1 MLYRDVQDKVDP
13 AMKLVT
19 KLLDEREAVWTDS
32 QKKKVTSERI
42 GEKLTKAGN
51 LNMIMKLLKD
61 CKTWSG
67 PVTSSNELINIL
79 KTHPGQ
85 QRFILR
91 IELAYFMHTHKTEHK
106 GPICSSKIVSVM
118 KKNWK
123 TFAFYFQMKNRQQ
136 R

>member
-1 MLYRDVQDKVDP
+1 MD
-13 AMKLVT
+13 
-19 KLLDEREAVWTDS
+19 RES
-32 QKKKVTSERI
+32 KEKVTSERI
-42 GEKLTKAGN
+42 REKMTKAGN
-51 LNMIMKLLKD
+51 LNNMIMKLLKD
-61 CKTWSG
+61 CKTWNG

-91 IELAYFMHTHKTEHK
+91 TELAYFMHTHKTEHK

-123 TFAFYFQMKNRQQ
+123 TFAFYFQMRKNRQQ

>member
-32 QKKKVTSERI
+32 QKKVTSERI
-42 GEKLTKAGN
+42 REKLKKAGN
-51 LNMIMKLLKD
+51 LNNMLMKLLKD
-61 CKTWSG
+61 CKTWNG

-79 KTHPGQ
+79 KTHPCQ

-91 IELAYFMHTHKTEHK
+91 TELAYFMHTHKTEHK
-106 GPICSSKIVSVM
+106 GPIGSSKIVSVM

-136 R
+136 Q